1 MQAPNKIETPYFDR
15 INPQYCINAKLRR
28 LHRML
33 NAAYESKFKPFGLQG
48 SMVSILF
55 IIGKRRNV
63 NQKAIANMLVLDQ
76 STMSRDLKKLVEKGW
91 VQVTKAK
98 DPRHSEL
105 SLTREGYELLET
117 IAPIW
122 EKLHTTVE
130 GILGKYNIQQLDLI
144 TEAIKSN
151 LDDIKE

>member
-1 MQAPNKIETPYFDR
+1 MPNPDKFTTPHFDR
-15 INPQYCINAKLRR
+15 IRPQYCINAKLRR

-33 NAAYESKFKPFGLQG
+33 NAAYESKFRPYGLQG

-55 IIGKRRNV
+55 IIGKRRGI
-63 NQKAIANMLVLDQ
+63 NQKAIADMLVLDQ
-76 STMSRDLKKLVEKGW
+76 STMSRDLKKLVDKGW
-91 VQVTKAK
+91 VQVAK
-98 DPRHSEL
+98 GQDPRHSEL
-105 SLTREGYELLET
+105 SLTQEGYELVET
-117 IAPIW
+117 IAPVW

-144 TEAIKSN
+144 TEAIRSN